1 MKWKLDRKYMKIS
14 AYVVAVAFILMGL
27 DKIVDNIPHITGVI
41 WDKIQWVLNVMT
53 PVFAG
58 FVIAYIFHPLVDTFQ
73 RWFKGRRGLAV
84 LVTVLLVLLCLT
96 VIVSALVFSVTD
108 QLKVANF
115 QDLTLVLQSFV
126 DSLNAFYQKLL
137 LQLDRLDIQSAE
149 LTEYVQNASQ
159 HIVSAMTGFLSGILS
174 SFNNA
179 SEVITTTVFSLIIG
193 IYFMLD
199 GREVTGMLSR
209 VTRACFREKTNNKIR
224 ELLGD
229 LDQAFSGYIK
239 GQGMDVIVMMVLIG
253 LSLSIVGV
261 KFSVLIG
268 FFAGFFNLVP
278 YCGPIVAYGLT
289 IIVCLVNGEIK
300 KMIIALIILVVIQT
314 LDGNLI
320 GPKLLSESINIHP
333 LLVIISLIIASALG
347 GFLGML
353 LAVPIAGFLKIE
365 FEKWLLKTEA
375 KKGIVYDQ
383 NQPESEAPVQGE

>member
-137 LQLDRLDIQSAE
+137 LQLDSLDIQSAE

-278 YCGPIVAYGLT
+278 YFGPIVAYGLT

-365 FEKWLLKTEA
+365 FEKWLLKKEA

-383 NQPESEAPVQGE
+383 NQPESEAPVQDE